1 MARSDQGLRHGA
13 SLRPSF
19 TQCALATTIYQTLQ
33 IELNPCVLLDL
44 LLHQA
49 LGERLQEIETEAA
62 SLLCAGLCLTPDGGI
77 TDGVEEVMPGP
88 CNLANLPSRA

>member
-1 MARSDQGLRHGA
+1 MARLDQGLRRGVCLMPRSAHYA
-13 SLRPSF
+13 F
-19 TQCALATTIYQTLQ
+19 ATALYRTLQ

-62 SLLCAGLCLTPDGGI
+62 SLLCAGLCLTLSVVRTFG
-77 TDGVEEVMPGP
+77 TTRGV
-88 CNLANLPSRA
+88 S